1 MISTNLYLLVSAIL
15 FSIGLYGALTRRN
28 AIGILMC
35 IELMLNAVNLN
46 FVAFSRHHDLPTG
59 QALAL
64 FIIALA
70 VAEVVVGLA
79 IVILVYRQ
87 LEDLNVDRF
96 NIMKW

>member
-1 MISTNLYLLVSAIL
+1 MISTNLYLFVSALL

-46 FVAFSRHHDLPTG
+46 FVAFSRHYNLPTG
-59 QALAL
+59 QTFAL